1 MKFPIVLSVASAACL
16 ASGASAANTTIDF
29 ESVALGTPT
38 NGLVQPGVSF
48 AYDRFGAPSP
58 SSTVQNFLNGPPF
71 VTGNAI
77 IGDLFEAELKLDF
90 STPVTSLSYGFAI
103 SRSGF
108 VADAST
114 IQVFDPMGG
123 SLGSFSVD
131 GDSVV
136 FRGIAETTRGEN
148 SVSGLG
154 PIGSAIVTFNF
165 NSTDLDRSVPIFAFD
180 NLTFSTAVPL
190 PTGAA
195 MGLAALV
202 PLSAIRRR
210 RSA

>member
-1 MKFPIVLSVASAACL
+1 MKSTAAFLALASASL
-16 ASGASAANTTIDF
+16 GASTSLAANTTIDF

-48 AYDRFGAPSP
+48 AYDKFGAPSVY
-58 SSTVQNFLNGPPF
+58 SSIQSYLNGPPF

-77 IGDLFEAELKLDF
+77 VGDLTEGELKLDF
-90 STPVTSLSYGFAI
+90 STPVNSLSYGFAL
-103 SRSGF
+103 SRAGF

-114 IQVFDPMGG
+114 IEVFDPMGS

-131 GDSVV
+131 GDSDL
-136 FRGIAETTRGEN
+136 FRGIPQTTRGEN

-154 PIGSAIVTFNF
+154 PIGSAVVTFNF
-165 NSTDLDRSVPIFAFD
+165 SSPDLDRSAPVFAFD
-180 NLTFSTAVPL
+180 NLTFSTAIPL

-195 MGLAALV
+195 MGLAGLGLLGAV
-202 PLSAIRRR
+202 RRR
-210 RSA
+210 R